1 MSARQSE
8 PNPSVR
14 QSTTDGRTDGGVG
27 VRRSSRVWG
36 HRVCVRV
43 ERRADEED
51 GRTDAR
57 FVSFRFVSCIESK
70 MTRTRIPAVSASST
84 IMAARTMRMTIVT
97 VVVLVSAFAVAT
109 VSASSVVPLTLETLE
124 RDVLR
129 SREPWMVSLTADADK
144 CPACEMIEKE
154 FAKASVSA
162 GEKLGVKFGSLN
174 VLSEDLDMEK
184 FESLVRLQ
192 QLPAILAYP
201 THATLNPYD
210 ERRSVKLPET
220 FPLADSTGRMMDVSA
235 RTIAAFADK
244 SLPSYLVERVDA
256 GADGVSKESIAT
268 STDGELPKA
277 VLLTNKKTTSSLL
290 KAISHALEGRMRFVE
305 VYYEGSEAPQLPGV
319 EQSETTTGGARL
331 VVYPADASAAPIPLE
346 SDSMKREVVLAFLT
360 EHAGPEVELKM
371 EIRGAGGDA
380 GDDAKQKKDQY
391 ASMSILT
398 PLKAS
403 DFTDNVLK
411 KDKMQFVVFSKAE
424 ERCASVVEAIPRRLR
439 SFEGVLPM
447 HEVIVPENESDDAS
461 KSLIDKFGIFAK
473 SPDACVEL
481 LLFPR
486 SDEEEDREV
495 LTYSPASYDI
505 EGYAEEKIASFFDES
520 SPDLTIPVTA
530 KNMDQSFF
538 GLASTAP
545 RVLLFAE
552 ENDATSRALLRVM
565 AAVNADFIFGVTS
578 DMSEELKSQFQVK
591 QFPSLV
597 CVYRES
603 SGVDEDGQ
611 MRMAVQ
617 RYPHPSLMQPVVNMW
632 ISQLRAHIMGADA
645 DVEIAMPKTV
655 DTSEALDEECA
666 SKGGLCVVAL
676 IKGGDSAQEK
686 IFHAVAKALY
696 GKPFHFAVVDP
707 TTQRSFASVFDVN
720 NPVDYPT
727 VTVFTSRQ
735 LRYAT
740 HKGAFEIDDVKEFCE
755 HVLSGKV
762 KTWRFQ
768 EMPKLIEGG
777 EKVEEIIEEEIEE
790 EFDLSD
796 IMGEEIEGDAALSRE
811 ELAQRAE
818 EEARKAAEEEEA
830 RKAAEAAAAPKKKKK
845 KSKKKKKAAKTE
857 L

>member
-1 MSARQSE
+1 MQISA
-8 PNPSVR
+8 VA
-14 QSTTDGRTDGGVG
+14 STTST
-27 VRRSSRVWG
+27 
-36 HRVCVRV
+36 
-43 ERRADEED
+43 
-51 GRTDAR
+51 TTM
-57 FVSFRFVSCIESK
+57 VS
-70 MTRTRIPAVSASST
+70 
-84 IMAARTMRMTIVT
+84 RTMRLAIV
-97 VVVLVSAFAVAT
+97 LISAFAVTT

-154 FAKASVSA
+154 FAKASATA

-220 FPLADSTGRMMDVSA
+220 FQLADSTGRMMDVSA

-244 SLPSYLVERVDA
+244 SLPSHLVERVDA
-256 GADGVSKESIAT
+256 SGAGVDGVSKESIAT

-277 VLLTNKKTTSSLL
+277 VLLTNKKATSSLL

-305 VYYEGSEAPQLPGV
+305 VYYEGSEAPRLPGV
-319 EQSETTTGGARL
+319 EQSETTGGARL

-380 GDDAKQKKDQY
+380 NDDAKQKKDQY
-391 ASMSILT
+391 ASMSVLT

-403 DFTDNVLK
+403 DFTDIVLK
-411 KDKMQFVVFSKAE
+411 TDKMQFVVFSKAE
-424 ERCASVVEAIPRRLR
+424 ERCAAVVEAIPRKLR

-447 HEVIVPENESDDAS
+447 HEVIVPENDSDDAS
-461 KSLIDKFGIFAK
+461 KSLIEKFGIFSKA
-473 SPDACVEL
+473 PDACVEL
-481 LLFPR
+481 LLFPM
-486 SDEEEDREV
+486 SDEEEDREA
-495 LTYSPASYDI
+495 LAYSPESYDI

-520 SPDLTIPVTA
+520 IPDLTIPVTA
-530 KNMDQSFF
+530 KNMDQSLF

-552 ENDATSRALLRVM
+552 ENDVTSRAVLRAM

-578 DMSEELKSQFQVK
+578 DMSEELMSQFQVK

-603 SGVDEDGQ
+603 SGVEEDGQ

-617 RYPHPSLMQPVVNMW
+617 RYPHPSLMQPVVNIW
-632 ISQLRAHIMGADA
+632 ISQLRSHIMGADA

-655 DTSEALDEECA
+655 DTSDALDEECA

-727 VTVFTSRQ
+727 VTVFTSKQ

-740 HKGAFEIDDVKEFCE
+740 HKGAFEIDDVKEFCD